1 MNDDCH
7 QDGWA
12 LFVAY
17 LYFSK
22 YGSIRLG
29 REDSRPEYND
39 LTWSVTAS
47 GSSEKLVQSSCEH
60 CTEAA

>member
-1 MNDDCH
+1 MFR

-12 LFVAY
+12 LFVGY

-47 GSSEKLVQSSCEH
+47 EKCTLVNTALKQ
-60 CTEAA
+60 AA

>member
-1 MNDDCH
+1 MYILCGSKVFR

-12 LFVAY
+12 LFVGY

-47 GSSEKLVQSSCEH
+47 DKLVQSSD
-60 CTEAA
+60 ALL